1 MQLWGRF
8 LIANSDIHERE
19 TRYSNFNLICPK
31 YSRKTERGR
40 TFMVRTITEWN
51 PIDDDRNILND
62 IILMKNFF
70 IYF

>member
-1 MQLWGRF
+1 
-8 LIANSDIHERE
+8 
-19 TRYSNFNLICPK
+19 
-31 YSRKTERGR
+31 
-40 TFMVRTITEWN
+40 MVRTITEWN